1 MRRVSVLVVLC
12 LCLVA
17 GVKAQKS
24 SLYERKDF
32 SFKMTTEKDS
42 DGKIRTVK
50 LHACV
55 GSNAVSNFTFKVVV
69 PTEDIGEIT
78 EPDINFDGYP
88 DVDINLGYKGGF
100 SNNVQHEALL
110 WNQKKHCFEVPEGY
124 SDIGEPQFDG
134 EKKVIFTTLSAGPD
148 ARVTTYYRWQGSTL
162 CEYLSDTWKI
172 DDDKVA
178 DFSDMLNLPL
188 FRLDAKLNGRT
199 PVIIAFQKNEDG
211 VVAGYIYYPRAKNP
225 APIMIKG
232 IFDGIYD
239 LMERL
244 PDGTTTG
251 YLSLKCDKDQKW
263 SGAWANPVTH
273 KSLEITDIIFSHEV
287 PKWFTKSLF
296 LE

>member
-1 MRRVSVLVVLC
+1 M
-12 LCLVA
+12 
-17 GVKAQKS
+17 Q
-24 SLYERKDF
+24 
-32 SFKMTTEKDS
+32 
-42 DGKIRTVK
+42 
-50 LHACV
+50 
-55 GSNAVSNFTFKVVV
+55 
-69 PTEDIGEIT
+69 
-78 EPDINFDGYP
+78 
-88 DVDINLGYKGGF
+88 
-100 SNNVQHEALL
+100 
-110 WNQKKHCFEVPEGY
+110 EGY

-134 EKKVIFTTLSAGPD
+134 EKKIIFTTLSAGPD
-148 ARVTTYYRWQGSTL
+148 ARITTYYRWQGSTL

-172 DDDKVA
+172 DDYQVA

-239 LMERL
+239 LRERL

-251 YLSLKCDKDQKW
+251 YLSLKCDKDQNW

>member
-1 MRRVSVLVVLC
+1 MRRVSALVILC

-32 SFKMTTEKDS
+32 SFKMSTEKDS
-42 DGKIRTVK
+42 EGKIRTVK

-134 EKKVIFTTLSAGPD
+134 EKKIIFTTLSAGPD

-162 CEYLSDTWKI
+162 CEYL
-172 DDDKVA
+172 
-178 DFSDMLNLPL
+178 
-188 FRLDAKLNGRT
+188 
-199 PVIIAFQKNEDG
+199 
-211 VVAGYIYYPRAKNP
+211 
-225 APIMIKG
+225 
-232 IFDGIYD
+232 
-239 LMERL
+239 
-244 PDGTTTG
+244 
-251 YLSLKCDKDQKW
+251 
-263 SGAWANPVTH
+263 
-273 KSLEITDIIFSHEV
+273 
-287 PKWFTKSLF
+287 
-296 LE
+296 